1 MHQLLSLMHSSNH
14 SVFLSGA
21 GISTLSGIPDFRGSK
36 GIYKQFDVDK
46 IFDIHYFRKDPAY
59 FYIHGREFIYNLEER
74 EPNII
79 HKMLA
84 KLEDEGI
91 VKSIITQNIDMLHQK
106 AGSKR
111 VIEIH
116 GSPANHV
123 CLHCNKKFPYELISP
138 IVHGPQVVP
147 KCDGCGGLVKP
158 DIIFFGEMLDQ
169 NILSQAISESLK
181 ADLMVVIGSSLV
193 VQPAASLPLN
203 TIKHGGRLVI
213 INNMPT
219 PLDEYAYLRY
229 PDLEEVFKYLK
240 KRLLNKDI

>member
-1 MHQLLSLMHSSNH
+1 MHQLLSLMHSSSH
-14 SVFLSGA
+14 CVFLSGA

-36 GIYKQFDVDK
+36 GIYKQFDADK

-59 FYIHGREFIYNLEER
+59 FYTHGREFIYNLEEK

-79 HKMLA
+79 HRMLA

-106 AGSKR
+106 AGSRR

-116 GSPANHV
+116 GSPAQHT
-123 CLHCNKKFPYELISP
+123 CLHCSKKFPYELISP
-138 IVHGPQVVP
+138 IVHSHQVVP

-158 DIIFFGEMLDQ
+158 DIVFFGEMLDQ
-169 NILSQAISESLK
+169 NSFSQAISESSK
-181 ADLMVVIGSSLV
+181 ADLMVVVGSSLV
-193 VQPAASLPLN
+193 VHPAASLPLN

-213 INNMPT
+213 VNNMPT

-229 PDLEEVFKYLK
+229 PDLEKVFRYLEK
-240 KRLLNKDI
+240 EIH

>member
-1 MHQLLSLMHSSNH
+1 MHQFLTLLQNSNH
-14 SVFLSGA
+14 CVFLSGA

-36 GIYKQFDVDK
+36 GIYKNFDADK
-46 IFDIHYFRKDPAY
+46 IFDIDYFREDPAY
-59 FYIHGREFIYNLEER
+59 FYNHAREFIYNLKDK

-79 HKMLA
+79 HKVLA
-84 KLEDEGI
+84 GLEEKGI

-111 VIEIH
+111 IIELH
-116 GSPANHV
+116 GSPANHT
-123 CLHCNKKFPYELISP
+123 CLHCGRKFSYEFISP

-158 DIIFFGEMLDQ
+158 DIVFFGEMLDQ
-169 NILSQAISESLK
+169 NTLEQAFSESSK

-193 VQPAASLPLN
+193 VHPAASLPLN
-203 TIKHGGRLVI
+203 TAKHGGRLVI

-219 PLDEYAYLRY
+219 PLDNYAYLQY
-229 PDLEEVFKYLK
+229 TDLENVFRYLEK
-240 KRLLNKDI
+240 EFQ

>member
-1 MHQLLSLMHSSNH
+1 
-14 SVFLSGA
+14 VFLSGA

-36 GIYKQFDVDK
+36 GIYKQFDADK

-59 FYIHGREFIYNLEER
+59 FYTHGREFIYNLEEK

-79 HKMLA
+79 HRMLA
-84 KLEDEGI
+84 KLEDEGM

-106 AGSKR
+106 AGSRR

-116 GSPANHV
+116 GSPAQHT
-123 CLHCNKKFPYELISP
+123 CLHCGKKFPYELISP
-138 IVHGPQVVP
+138 IVHSQQVIP
-147 KCDGCGGLVKP
+147 KCDRCGGLVKP

-169 NILSQAISESLK
+169 NSFSQAISESSQ

-193 VQPAASLPLN
+193 VHPASSLPLN
-203 TIKHGGRLVI
+203 AIKHGCRLVI

-229 PDLEEVFKYLK
+229 PDLEKVFRYLEK
-240 KRLLNKDI
+240 EIH

>member
-1 MHQLLSLMHSSNH
+1 MHQLLSLMYSSSH
-14 SVFLSGA
+14 CVFLSGA
-21 GISTLSGIPDFRGSK
+21 GISTLSGIPDFRGST
-36 GIYKQFDVDK
+36 GIYKQFDADK

-59 FYIHGREFIYNLEER
+59 FYTHGREFIYNLEEK

-84 KLEDEGI
+84 QLEDEGI

-106 AGSKR
+106 AGSRR

-116 GSPANHV
+116 GSPAQHT
-123 CLHCNKKFPYELISP
+123 CLHCGKKFPYEFISP

-158 DIIFFGEMLDQ
+158 DIIFFGEMLNQ
-169 NILSQAISESLK
+169 NFFSQAISESSK
-181 ADLMVVIGSSLV
+181 ADLMVVAGSSLV
-193 VQPAASLPLN
+193 VHPAASLPLN
-203 TIKHGGRLVI
+203 TIKHGGRLI
-213 INNMPT
+213 IVNNMPT

-229 PDLEEVFKYLK
+229 PDLEAVFRYLEK
-240 KRLLNKDI
+240 EIL